1 MSIIM
6 YVMDLNKYNFLF
18 LGIYVMNVNYNEFL
32 FLFVKYIY
40 KKQLI
45 LFFFTIVVLII

>member
-6 YVMDLNKYNFLF
+6 YVMDIKKYNFLF
-18 LGIYVMNVNYNEFL
+18 LGFYVMNVNYNEFF

-45 LFFFTIVVLII
+45 LFFLL

>member
-1 MSIIM
+1 
-6 YVMDLNKYNFLF
+6 
-18 LGIYVMNVNYNEFL
+18 MNVNYNEFL

-45 LFFFTIVVLII
+45 LFVTIVVLII